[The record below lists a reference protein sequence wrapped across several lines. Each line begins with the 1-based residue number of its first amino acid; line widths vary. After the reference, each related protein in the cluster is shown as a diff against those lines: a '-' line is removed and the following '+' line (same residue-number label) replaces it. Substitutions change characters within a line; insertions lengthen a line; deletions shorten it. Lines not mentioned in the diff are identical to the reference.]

1 MDVIIDLAQHFPQR
15 GGITHSHVISVMCL
29 PECLPDEASPL
40 DLEIDRVER
49 IDSTRLK
56 IDRLDRST
64 RLASHC
70 LQAYSFFA
78 AQLQLSSVFFIV
90 MSVCQSQ
97 PCTVLMVTR
106 QLADMPT
113 REIT

>member
-1 MDVIIDLAQHFPQR
+1 
-15 GGITHSHVISVMCL
+15 MCKH
-29 PECLPDEASPL
+29 PNRRRPTQPRPRPV

-70 LQAYSFFA
+70 LQACSFFA

-97 PCTVLMVTR
+97 PCTVNCAR
-106 QLADMPT
+106 GY
-113 REIT
+113 